1 VDSRR
6 VAASGLLLL
15 LSAGA
20 ALADEG
26 APDAAA
32 AAQQP
37 VVQQHGEASYY
48 SDKFQGQTTASGDRF
63 SQHKL
68 TAASRTLPLGS
79 RVTVTNEANGRSV
92 DVTVN
97 DRGPYV
103 DGRVIDLSKK
113 AAEKLKMKE
122 DGVAPVTVEARP
134 SSQPTEE
141 LKQKLQEKAAQQ
153 QDAPEQTAAN

>member
-1 VDSRR
+1 MRR
-6 VAASGLLLL
+6 VVSLGLPLLL

-20 ALADEG
+20 ALADE
-26 APDAAA
+26 ALP
-32 AAQQP
+32 AQQEP
-37 VVQQHGEASYY
+37 VVQQRGEASYY

-68 TAASRTLPLGS
+68 TAASRSLPLGS
-79 RVTVTNEANGRSV
+79 RVTVTNETNGRSV

-122 DGVAPVTVEARP
+122 DGVVPVTVEARP

-141 LKQKLQEKAAQQ
+141 LKQKLEEKAEQQ
-153 QDAPEQTAAN
+153 EDLPEQAAAK

>member
-1 VDSRR
+1 MRR
-6 VAASGLLLL
+6 VVSLGLLLL

-20 ALADEG
+20 ALADE
-26 APDAAA
+26 APPGDASAT
-32 AAQQP
+32 QQEP
-37 VVQQHGEASYY
+37 VVQQRGEASYY

-68 TAASRTLPLGS
+68 TAASPSLPLGS
-79 RVTVTNEANGRSV
+79 RVTVTNETNGRSV
-92 DVTVN
+92 NVTVN

-122 DGVAPVTVEARP
+122 DGVVPVTVEARP

-141 LKQKLQEKAAQQ
+141 LKQKLEEKAATQS
-153 QDAPEQTAAN
+153 DAPQQEAAK

>member
-1 VDSRR
+1 MRYVVSLG
-6 VAASGLLLL
+6 VLL

-20 ALADEG
+20 ALADE
-26 APDAAA
+26 APPPDDAP
-32 AAQQP
+32 AAQQEP
-37 VVQQHGEASYY
+37 LVQQRGEASNY
-48 SDKFQGQTTASGDRF
+48 SDKFQGQKTATGDRF

-68 TAASRTLPLGS
+68 TAASPSLPLGS
-79 RVTVTNEANGRSV
+79 RVTVTNETNGRSV
-92 DVTVN
+92 NVTVN

-141 LKQKLQEKAAQQ
+141 LKQKLEQKAATQS
-153 QDAPEQTAAN
+153 DAPEQEAAK